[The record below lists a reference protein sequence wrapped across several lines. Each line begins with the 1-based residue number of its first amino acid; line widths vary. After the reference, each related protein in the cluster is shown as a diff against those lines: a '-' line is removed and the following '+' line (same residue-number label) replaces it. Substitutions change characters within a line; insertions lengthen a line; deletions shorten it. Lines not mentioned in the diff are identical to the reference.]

1 MEGLGKAPQSLHSP
15 PQGQLEVLGRT
26 MIKPFLLTVFGA
38 AIAVLLM
45 LGAAEAGTCQPVSAK
60 GRAADA
66 ATATTKAQA
75 KLVERAA
82 RKGGKLMNTS
92 TSCKKGVLGF
102 ECTMTGASCP

>member
-1 MEGLGKAPQSLHSP
+1 MIRTILLIAGLG
-15 PQGQLEVLGRT
+15 VLT
-26 MIKPFLLTVFGA
+26 AMFALVDSA
-38 AIAVLLM
+38 Q
-45 LGAAEAGTCQPVSAK
+45 AGTCQPVSAK
-60 GRAADA
+60 GRGADA

-75 KLVERAA
+75 KLVQRAA